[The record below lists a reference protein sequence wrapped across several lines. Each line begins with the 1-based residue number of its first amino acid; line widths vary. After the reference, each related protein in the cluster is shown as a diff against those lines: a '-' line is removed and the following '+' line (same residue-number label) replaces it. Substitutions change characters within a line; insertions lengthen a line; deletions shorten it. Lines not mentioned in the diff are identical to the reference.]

1 MNGFGKTRR
10 RWGGVILAC
19 VALAACD
26 NADQMQS
33 AEPSIGKVF
42 VETDDGGWT
51 GSLFK
56 VAEQTYVTNQ
66 HVTGLEGARALQQFV
81 RFRTA
86 AGEVLDAPF
95 TVVVEDRRRDMA
107 VVRLARRTEAAPLA
121 IYLGDMPPGMRI
133 GAMGFPGANSDTAAV
148 DQRTDL
154 EAIYS
159 SRGEINNVTMRDMSN
174 PASSGRG
181 QNYPPTE
188 AIQHDS
194 VFAGGS
200 SGGPL
205 LTLCGAVIGVN
216 TQASTDAEDFRQ
228 SSSSNELAEFLREN
242 NIPFTTD
249 DRSCQPGAQLPT
261 VLIALGVA
269 IAGLGGAVGIMWLK
283 FRPLLRQL
291 RNAADRITHPTAAV
305 THIALTDGDTRIPL
319 NFRAGKSRS
328 YLVGRDTGSVDIR
341 LDNEFVSGEHFE
353 IKFDAGLQVRD
364 LGSLNGT
371 SVNGRANDGA
381 WQTVQIG
388 DTISAGQFDFI
399 IEAV

>member
-1 MNGFGKTRR
+1 MRGFGITGKRL
-10 RWGGVILAC
+10 GMAVLAC
-19 VALAACD
+19 AALAACD
-26 NADQMQS
+26 NADQMQG

-42 VETDDGGWT
+42 VHTDDGGWT

-66 HVTGLEGARALQQFV
+66 HVTGLEGARLVQQFV

-86 AGEVLDAPF
+86 TGQVLDAPF
-95 TVVVEDRRRDMA
+95 SVVAEDRRRDMA
-107 VVRLARRTEAAPLA
+107 IVRLERRTDAPALA
-121 IYLGDMPPGMRI
+121 IYHGDMPPGMRV

-148 DQRTDL
+148 DQLTDL

-174 PASSGRG
+174 PPASNPGRG
-181 QNYPPTE
+181 FPPTE

-216 TQASTDAEDFRQ
+216 TQASIDAEDFRQ

-242 NIPFTTD
+242 NIPFSTD

-269 IAGLGGAVGIMWLK
+269 VAGLGGAVGIMWLK

-291 RNAADRITHPTAAV
+291 RDAADRIAHPTANV
-305 THIALTDGDTRIPL
+305 THVALTDGDTRIPL
-319 NFRAGKSRS
+319 NFRAGRNQS
-328 YLVGRDTGSVDIR
+328 YRIGRDSGHADIR

-353 IKFDAGLQVRD
+353 IKYDGSLQVRD

-371 SVNGRANDGA
+371 SVNGRANEGA

-399 IEAV
+399 IENI